1 MPQPICF
8 SDGTYY
14 DCSRYP
20 AVSDALV
27 EYPDICTVNVKGF
40 QFKVVGVLCLA
51 DLSIVVFPKNYKELL
66 PGKTYI
72 AESKTLIKTLLRYRR
87 ENRLEEKEKKYL
99 YGDSQLNGNRIAS
112 AFFLLEDYCQNG
124 YITRQSEIS
133 AIGQNGSIDWVSTIN
148 KQTPVFSNR
157 RLIYTNPII
166 RKRKTDN
173 NNIVHL
179 THRYVIS
186 ECFKEWGWLF
196 DYDSSIDFSSP
207 LPLPVNE
214 TIDALRKELQQT
226 FLTREVHVIQELIHY
241 LSEISGSNKSKR
253 LDIIATPYFSF
264 VWEAICG
271 FLFDNQYS
279 RLKPLL
285 PQPVW
290 ESDIVNGSIA
300 QRPDIFY
307 VNDALYILDAKYYN
321 YTHNIPGWHD
331 VVKQMFYRHSM
342 ASIRESREYQRV
354 LPFQKEIFNAFL
366 FPGNNQDLLYVG
378 KVHVPK
384 VADMGKVLAFA
395 INQEKAMDTYSKRES
410 NGFCTTL
417 QSRIREYF

>member
-1 MPQPICF
+1 M
-8 SDGTYY
+8 
-14 DCSRYP
+14 
-20 AVSDALV
+20 
-27 EYPDICTVNVKGF
+27 
-40 QFKVVGVLCLA
+40 
-51 DLSIVVFPKNYKELL
+51 
-66 PGKTYI
+66 
-72 AESKTLIKTLLRYRR
+72 
-87 ENRLEEKEKKYL
+87 
-99 YGDSQLNGNRIAS
+99 
-112 AFFLLEDYCQNG
+112 LEDYCQNG

-290 ESDIVNGSIA
+290 ESDIVNGSIS

-331 VVKQMFYRHSM
+331 VVKQMFYRHSI